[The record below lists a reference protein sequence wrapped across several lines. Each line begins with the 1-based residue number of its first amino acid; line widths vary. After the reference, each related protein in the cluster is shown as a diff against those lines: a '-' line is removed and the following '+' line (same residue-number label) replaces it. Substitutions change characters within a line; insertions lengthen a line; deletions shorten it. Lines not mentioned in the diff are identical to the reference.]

1 MGSGAQV
8 QRFDLVK
15 RIDIASIIAELQ
27 EKEGK
32 KVNACMYLVARITL
46 LRWFFQDQPYT
57 T

>member
-1 MGSGAQV
+1 M